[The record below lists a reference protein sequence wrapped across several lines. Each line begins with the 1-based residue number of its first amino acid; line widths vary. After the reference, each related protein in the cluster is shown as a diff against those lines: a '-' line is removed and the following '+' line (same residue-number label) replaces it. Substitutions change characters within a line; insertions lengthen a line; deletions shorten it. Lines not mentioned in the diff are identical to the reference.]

1 MRQSRHFLFCV
12 LFPAN
17 CDAGHY
23 FNKTMGECRPCGIGF
38 YQNLTGQDF
47 CHECPMGQATRM
59 DNSTTCNDCYCEY
72 HVSLPITQRCAKQ
85 TTLHSLGSCTENIP
99 DSKVLRANMGPTWAG
114 RIQVVPMLAHE
125 LCYLGSQWYRF
136 HPFYLS
142 IPPVLLHKWQ
152 RVFSSCCTSA
162 RHAGRFDCLMSSLI
176 LVTMDNGRGLCV
188 WWQSCKIP
196 YQTHRGIENWK
207 MYAIKEI
214 KIRAEYGDMLPRLAL
229 WDRCGTLLIQMTQ
242 HAKIVPWITIIL
254 SLCPIPLTP
263 LWCVKLA
270 WQLPL
275 KDRRKSLIVCLP

>member
-136 HPFYLS
+136 HPFYLTVYS
-142 IPPVLLHKWQ
+142 TSSVTWMTESVFILLHLSKACWEIWLSDEQPHFGYNGQWQ
-152 RVFSSCCTSA
+152 RA
-162 RHAGRFDCLMSSLI
+162 LCLVAVLQDSLP
-176 LVTMDNGRGLCV
+176 NPQR
-188 WWQSCKIP
+188 
-196 YQTHRGIENWK
+196 NWK
-207 MYAIKEI
+207 LEN
-214 KIRAEYGDMLPRLAL
+214 
-229 WDRCGTLLIQMTQ
+229 
-242 HAKIVPWITIIL
+242 
-254 SLCPIPLTP
+254 
-263 LWCVKLA
+263 
-270 WQLPL
+270 
-275 KDRRKSLIVCLP
+275 VCHKRN